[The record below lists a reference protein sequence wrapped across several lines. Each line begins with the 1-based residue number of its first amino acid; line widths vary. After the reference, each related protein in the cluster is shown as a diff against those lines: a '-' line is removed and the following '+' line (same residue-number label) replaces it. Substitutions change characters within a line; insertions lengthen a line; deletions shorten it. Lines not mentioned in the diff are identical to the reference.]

1 MNKKFALL
9 LVLLASMVIGAGSA
23 AAAQMKASGTWQVD
37 AYWVNNADF
46 LKGPGGEDKTFE
58 VEQRMRTAFQFI
70 ANENLKAVL
79 DTQIGTNNWGNGLY
93 AIGAG
98 RTPGAA
104 QVGNNAGANTGNVG
118 NIMLRK
124 GYLDFKWPGTKVNFL
139 VGYQS
144 LSLPAALGGG
154 SAILDDHLA
163 AAAVVVPVNEN
174 LSFTGGYG
182 RVFDAQTF
190 GSGTTATFNGGGT
203 STDAAFLIADI
214 KAGGFQVTPFAMYAN
229 GGHQTVTSTTGL
241 TSLGGF
247 TGPNASYSEGV
258 RAYWGGVSFVMDVL
272 NPFKVMADFNY
283 GKATWNNKAAA
294 NAEGGRSGWMFDFA
308 VDYTGLKFMTPEIFF
323 AYSSGEDG
331 NSTKGD
337 GKSER
342 MPIIANPQS
351 WSPGG
356 FFFGDRD
363 FINGFGAQAGYVRNV
378 LGFWTVGLS
387 LKDITFID
395 KLKHT
400 VNFIY
405 IKGTNDKD
413 SINADTGTAIGA
425 YGAFLTEKDSLFE
438 VDLNTKYMIYDQLS
452 MYLNLGYIAAD
463 IDKEVWKK
471 SSNANA
477 AFYGSD
483 GSKDAYRV
491 GLGLTYAF

>member
-70 ANENLKAVL
+70 ANENLKGVL
-79 DTQIGTNNWGNGLY
+79 ETQIGTGAWGNGMFS
-93 AIGAG
+93 IGAG
-98 RTPGAA
+98 RTPSGTAVNGVGADA
-104 QVGNNAGANTGNVG
+104 ANTG

-124 GYLDFKWPGTKVNFL
+124 GYIDFKWPGTKVNFL

-283 GKATWNNKAAA
+283 GKATWNNPRQNGAD
-294 NAEGGRSGWMFDFA
+294 GGRSGYLFDVA
-308 VDYTGLKFMTPEIFF
+308 VDYTGLSMVTPSLWF
-323 AYSSGEDG
+323 AYTSGEDG
-331 NSTKGD
+331 NSSKGS

-342 MPIIANPQS
+342 MPVVAAQNFAYGSFWLQGGDTINASYNT
-351 WSPGG
+351 PGG
-356 FFFGDRD
+356 SL
-363 FINGFGAQAGYVRNV
+363 GYWA
-378 LGFWTVGLS
+378 LGLS
-387 LKDITFID
+387 FKDLKLID
-395 KLKHT
+395 KLSHT
-400 VNFIY
+400 IHLIY
-405 IKGTNDKD
+405 FKGTNDEDYLKE
-413 SINADTGTAIGA
+413 SGGNVRNAN
-425 YGAFLTEKDSLFE
+425 YGSFLTKKDSLFE
-438 VDLNTKYMIYDQLS
+438 VDVNSKYQIYDQLAL
-452 MYLNLGYIAAD
+452 MLELGYISANFDKDVWSTATGFNRGDLSQAAY
-463 IDKEVWKK
+463 K
-471 SSNANA
+471 A
-477 AFYGSD
+477 ALMLQ
-483 GSKDAYRV
+483 YR
-491 GLGLTYAF
+491 F